1 MAGWSV
7 VVSLQERVHVMPL
20 MRTMTGINKAE
31 DGGRKDAQIR
41 FADALRQVF
50 PTTVASYLT
59 FHGSVH
65 QEATRNRQD

>member
-1 MAGWSV
+1 MT
-7 VVSLQERVHVMPL
+7 L

-50 PTTVASYLT
+50 PTTVASFT